1 MNSQEKARTSC
12 TILALALAAAWGIG
26 YGLLSEADAG
36 TRWFALIGMLP
47 PVLFAPGVYRGKVLP
62 TALLGFLSLFY
73 MAQGFT
79 ELVANPEDRG
89 LASVLTLLS
98 LMLFLSAG
106 HALRLHNQPGAG
118 R

>member
-1 MNSQEKARTSC
+1 MNPQQKARTSC
-12 TILALALAAAWGIG
+12 AIIALALAATWGIG
-26 YGLLSEADAG
+26 YGVLTEAEPKQH
-36 TRWFALIGMLP
+36 WYALIGMLP
-47 PVLFAPGVYRGKVLP
+47 LIFFTPGVLRGKVLP

-79 ELVANPEDRG
+79 ELVANPAIRG

-106 HALRLHNQPGAG
+106 HALRLNGGQSSDH
-118 R
+118 